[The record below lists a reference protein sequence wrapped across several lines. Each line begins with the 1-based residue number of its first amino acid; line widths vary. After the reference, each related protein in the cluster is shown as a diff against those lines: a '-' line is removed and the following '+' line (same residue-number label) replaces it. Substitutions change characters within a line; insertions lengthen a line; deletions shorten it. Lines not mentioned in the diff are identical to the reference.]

1 MGVGYQVSP
10 IHRFVYL
17 DIRASRQRAI
27 VPGESRLL
35 DALAHATGPKTVT
48 DGPVRARSPTV
59 ERVLA
64 WRQRL
69 ATKYRDQLDEE
80 LTWDERSTYATS
92 EDVSMSGDVLFHY
105 AAAVLDQRG
114 QAGLKDLIDQGRPP
128 RDEMEAV
135 FTEADRR
142 GFGGHSPQLLL
153 GANTWLP
160 FQRNLM
166 LEEPDWDGK
175 MDRYG
180 SVSRLVDD
188 ITAVRGAIAEANPS
202 VVRSTEAD
210 AAAENILAIAWQ
222 TSSPILRLATLAT
235 AKRLPLLTTG

>member
-10 IHRFVYL
+10 IHRIIYL
-17 DIRASRQRAI
+17 DMRDARQRA
-27 VPGESRLL
+27 VGPGESRLV
-35 DALAHATGPKTVT
+35 DALAHTPGLKTVT
-48 DGPVRARSPTV
+48 DGPVRTRSLTV

-69 ATKYRDQLDEE
+69 ATKYRDQLNEE
-80 LTWDERSTYATS
+80 LTWNERSNYATS
-92 EDVSMSGDVLFHY
+92 EDVATTADVLFHY
-105 AAAVLDQRG
+105 AAAVLDQHG
-114 QAGLKDLIDQGRPP
+114 QAGLTDLNDQGRAP
-128 RDEMEAV
+128 RDEMEAA

-142 GFGGHSPQLLL
+142 GFGGHFPQLLL

-166 LEEPDWDGK
+166 FEEPNWDAK

-180 SVSRLVDD
+180 SVSRLVDE
-188 ITAVRGAIAEANPS
+188 ITAVRSAIAEANPS

-210 AAAENILAIAWQ
+210 TASENILAVAWQ
-222 TSSPILRLATLAT
+222 TSSPILRLAALAT
-235 AKRLPLLTTG
+235 AKHLPLLTTG